1 MKLNFSL
8 LTIALLVVMQ
18 LFAGNPIV
26 KKIGLTDPHIVIF
39 GDSAYVYATH
49 DSSANSKGYVMND
62 WWTWSSADLI
72 HWKKVG
78 TLKPENT
85 YIKNP
90 KFHDC
95 WAGFCVTKNSKYY
108 WYLSIGPNNIGVE
121 VANSPYGPWSD
132 PLGKA
137 LIPAGMVKTATRDPD
152 ILMDDDGKAYIVFG
166 TFDYFIVRLN
176 DDMISLSEQPQLI
189 LDRKFGPSGI
199 AKTSDKPSL
208 HKRNGI
214 YYLSWQSFY
223 ATASS
228 PYGSYT
234 YKGSVIVPENVAPD
248 FAPKN
253 VALWS
258 DRHGN
263 FFKWHNQWFYTYNDY
278 SQPGTNSYY
287 RDANISYVHYR
298 DNGDMAPIRID
309 SIGVGQYYVSE
320 KPIEAEDYFAA
331 EGVEIK
337 ETPTKTGFEVRCLK
351 NGCSMSYP
359 NIMNLPQ
366 NATIS
371 FIASSANKKG
381 ATIEIRENKIDG
393 KLLGKCNI
401 KSTGAWDK
409 YQTIS
414 CKMKNDVGKKNL
426 MVIVK
431 GNRGELARIDNIKI
445 NY

>member
-1 MKLNFSL
+1 MKLMFSL
-8 LTIALLVVMQ
+8 STIALLAVIQ

-26 KKIGLTDPHIVIF
+26 KKVGLTDPHIVIF

-49 DSSANSKGYVMND
+49 DSSANRKGFVMYD

-72 HWKKVG
+72 HWKNVG

-95 WAGFCVTKNSKYY
+95 WAGFCVTKNNKYY
-108 WYLSIGPNNIGVE
+108 WYLSIGPTNIGVE

-152 ILMDDDGKAYIVFG
+152 VLMDDDGKAYIVFG
-166 TFDYFIVRLN
+166 TFDYFIVRLA
-176 DDMISLSEQPQLI
+176 DDMISLSEQPQPI
-189 LDRKFGPSGI
+189 VLDRKFGPSGEG
-199 AKTSDKPSL
+199 KTADKPSL

-214 YYLSWQSFY
+214 YYLSWSSFY
-223 ATASS
+223 ATASN
-228 PYGSYT
+228 PYGPYT
-234 YKGSVIVPENVAPD
+234 YKGSVIIPENVASDITQKP
-248 FAPKN
+248 
-253 VALWS
+253 LWS

-263 FFKWHNQWFYTYNDY
+263 FFTWHNQWFYTYNDH
-278 SQPGTNSYY
+278 SQPGTNSHY
-287 RDANISYVHYR
+287 RDANISYVHYL
-298 DNGDMAPIRID
+298 DNGDMAPIHID
-309 SIGVGQYYVSE
+309 SIGVGQYYVSD
-320 KPIEAEDYFAA
+320 KAIEAEDYFAA
-331 EGVEIK
+331 DGVEIK

-371 FIASSANKKG
+371 FLVSSVNKKG
-381 ATIEIRENKIDG
+381 ATIEIKEDKIDG
-393 KLLGKCNI
+393 KLLGKCDI

-414 CKMKNDVGKKNL
+414 SKLKNDAGKTNVVL
-426 MVIVK
+426 VIK
-431 GNRGELARIDNIKI
+431 GSDGELCQLDWIKF
-445 NY
+445 N